1 MTACRSLLL
10 ALICAAL
17 VLTGCGAEARS
28 GQSAASVE
36 SAAETSIAAGD
47 RAVGASGIAGSE
59 ALGLLSPT
67 LPGFTLGTYSTA
79 CDPYQDPY
87 GACL

>member
-1 MTACRSLLL
+1 MVLT
-10 ALICAAL
+10 AL
-17 VLTGCGAEARS
+17 VLTGCGGEARS
-28 GQSAASVE
+28 GQQETGPTTAASVE
-36 SAAETSIAAGD
+36 SAVGTSIAAGD
-47 RAVGASGIAGSE
+47 RAVGASGIASSE